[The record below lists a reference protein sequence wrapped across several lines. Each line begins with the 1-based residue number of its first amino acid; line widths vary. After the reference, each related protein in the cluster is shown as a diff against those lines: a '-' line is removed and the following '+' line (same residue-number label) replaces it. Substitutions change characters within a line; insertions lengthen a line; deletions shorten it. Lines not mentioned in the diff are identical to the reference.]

1 MHRHTAPSPPAR
13 HRARTRAL
21 GTVALA
27 LLGVLLLSGC
37 TVRTQGAQ
45 MPPAHDTSAPD
56 WLPLRSEVLQSF
68 IVAGSYEA
76 ARGREEGIQ
85 PAGYQRRLDD
95 LPEDAS
101 GGELVEL
108 RVGVRHGGSGPE
120 RQGPWDSGS
129 RLQLAYDPDNDL
141 RFPLDDPE
149 QQSPA
154 DAQWLQP
161 DASGLIAEQTF
172 SAPYA
177 ALEGVTFALQAPML
191 VSPGTATIGPD
202 TVTATT
208 LPDGTIY
215 AATIGPGATVEVLGS
230 EGIFVA
236 IRLSDGSI
244 GYAWNGAFANLP
256 RPEAAASG
264 ALIIE
269 LLDSDGAVIR
279 SSRIE
284 SGDLRH
290 DPRRTVRWDN
300 VGDSIGRTFTL
311 RWRVEGTPAIGLRL
325 LPDDPY
331 ADGALQSD
339 PTADIAFRPRFHI
352 GDPLLDIP
360 LDQLER
366 DDDWLIVRDL
376 PDLMPRS
383 TVRLTIVPGDGPDA
397 DDLQFAIAR
406 DRWLYGTWGATNAD
420 RVSFRGALFLQTRYE
435 RDVDLRGTLGSATDA
450 LRDGV
455 SDDAVFAGI
464 WLLLLGTATVGG
476 GWLLV
481 RRPTSTATNRGGRD

>member
-1 MHRHTAPSPPAR
+1 M
-13 HRARTRAL
+13 
-21 GTVALA
+21 LA
-27 LLGVLLLSGC
+27 LLAVLLLSGC

-45 MPPAHDTSAPD
+45 MPPPHDATTPD
-56 WLPLRSEVLQSF
+56 WLPLRSEVIQSF

-76 ARGREEGIQ
+76 ARGREPGIQ
-85 PAGYQRRLDD
+85 PADYQRRLDG

-108 RVGVRHGGSGPE
+108 RIGIRHGGSGPE

-129 RLQLAYDPDNDL
+129 RLQLAYDPDSDL
-141 RFPLDDPE
+141 RFPLDDPAE
-149 QQSPA
+149 QQLA

-161 DASGLIAEQTF
+161 DASGVIAEQTF
-172 SAPYA
+172 VAPYA
-177 ALEGVTFALQAPML
+177 ALEGVTFALQGPML

-230 EGIFVA
+230 AGIFVA
-236 IRLSDGSI
+236 IQLSDGSI
-244 GYAWNGAFANLP
+244 GYAWNGAFADLP
-256 RPEAAASG
+256 TPEPAARG

-279 SSRIE
+279 TNRIE
-284 SGDLRH
+284 SGDLRN
-290 DPRRTVRWDN
+290 DPRRTVRWES
-300 VGDSIGRTFTL
+300 VGDSTGRAFTL
-311 RWRVEGTPAIGLRL
+311 RWRVDGTPAIGLRL
-325 LPDDPY
+325 LPDNPY
-331 ADGALQSD
+331 EEGTLQSD
-339 PTADIAFRPRFHI
+339 PGADVAFRPRFHI
-352 GDPLLDIP
+352 GDPLLDVSI
-360 LDQLER
+360 DQLQR
-366 DDDWLIVRDL
+366 DDDWLVVRDL
-376 PDLMPRS
+376 PELMPRS
-383 TVRLTIVPGDGPDA
+383 TVRLTIVPGDGPDT
-397 DDLQFAIAR
+397 DDLQFGIAR

-435 RDVDLRGTLGSATDA
+435 RDVDLRGTLGSATAA

-464 WLLLLGTATVGG
+464 WLLLLSASTIGG

-481 RRPTSTATNRGGRD
+481 CLRRSTPPTATDRGD